1 MPAMQGQ
8 PGDEGGDG
16 EDHHTEAGEQEE
28 GSEEARN
35 VQTELGLEQ
44 AEGKA

>member
-1 MPAMQGQ
+1 MQRQ

-16 EDHHTEAGEQEE
+16 EDDHAEAGEQEE
-28 GSEEARN
+28 GSEETGN
-35 VQTELGLEQ
+35 VETKLGLEQ